1 MLIRIHVT
9 PNAKE
14 VRVVKVSE
22 DSFEVKVDQRAVGGR
37 ANKRLLETLSKHFM
51 VPKSKIF
58 IMKGMIS
65 RDKIVRLGLEPVA
78 HKQFG
83 NP

>member
-37 ANKRLLETLSKHFM
+37 ANKRLLEILSKHFM

-58 IMKGMIS
+58 IMKGMRS